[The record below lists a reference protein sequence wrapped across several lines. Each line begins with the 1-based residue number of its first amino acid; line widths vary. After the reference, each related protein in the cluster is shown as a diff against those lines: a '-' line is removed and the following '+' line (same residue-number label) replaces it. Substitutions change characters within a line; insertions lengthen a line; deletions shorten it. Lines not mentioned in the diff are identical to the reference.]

1 MPKGKAILTEHLLP
15 LNMYIFPTETK
26 MGLTKAE
33 RSEIAKKAAKSRKK
47 GKGGKKGKGKGG
59 KPWGPGHPLY
69 EYIKKKTGK
78 APSHKGKGKGKKKA
92 TAKSRSEAANK
103 AWKTRRQKYGKD
115 GLKG

>member
-1 MPKGKAILTEHLLP
+1 
-15 LNMYIFPTETK
+15 MYIFLTEIK

-47 GKGGKKGKGKGG
+47 GKGAKKGKGG

-78 APSHKGKGKGKKKA
+78 APSRKGKGKGKKRS
-92 TAKSRSEAANK
+92 TAKSRSDAANK

-115 GLKG
+115 GRRG